1 MIRSARAKGSNA
13 VRLFYD
19 ALAWLFLAL
28 MVMGFGGSVLA
39 SAYLQWT
46 AGFDSGAPFSF
57 AAGLRMFGFL
67 SKYPLILVLGAVGGV
82 GTVGLKLVAPHSTYA
97 AKKKP

>member
-1 MIRSARAKGSNA
+1 M
-13 VRLFYD
+13 RLAYD

-28 MVMGFGGSVLA
+28 MVVGFGGSVLA

-46 AGFDSGAPFSF
+46 TGFDSGAPSSF
-57 AAGLRMFGFL
+57 FAGLRMLGFL
-67 SKYPLILVLGAVGGV
+67 SEYPLILVLGAVGVV
-82 GTVGLKLVAPHSTYA
+82 GAVGLKLVAPRSSYA